1 VGLRPGHTVKLSA
14 VIASCPGAYNVDLL
28 YGEMNLEFA
37 TIKTSRE
44 GSVATVSLNRPDKLN
59 SFNAQLRS
67 DLAAAIAA
75 ASADTTV
82 RAIVLAG
89 EGRLFSAG
97 ADLAGGWNSGD
108 EVEVQLGSEYKP
120 SFTAIEAADVPVIAA
135 INGSASGIGMS
146 LALHCDLL
154 VMADDAFL
162 LAPFA
167 TIGLVPDGGANWAL
181 VRQLGYRRAYQLA
194 IESERLPAQRAL
206 ELGLVNRLAAAGQ
219 ATVEAQQW
227 AEVLSQRA
235 PKALAATKR
244 AMRKAAHASFD
255 DVYSFEA
262 KLQSECIDSK
272 DFREGIDAFMNKRK
286 PVFTGE

>member
-1 VGLRPGHTVKLSA
+1 MGNAVEFETVN
-14 VIASCPGAYNVDLL
+14 I
-28 YGEMNLEFA
+28 
-37 TIKTSRE
+37 SR
-44 GSVATVSLNRPDKLN
+44 SSDVATVSLNRPDKLN
-59 SFNAQLRS
+59 SFNGQLRA
-67 DLAAAIAA
+67 DLAEAITHVGSD
-75 ASADTTV
+75 ASV
-82 RAIVLAG
+82 RVIVLAG

-97 ADLAGGWNSGD
+97 ADLAGGWASGA
-108 EVEVQLGSEYKP
+108 EVEVQLASEYKP
-120 SFTAIEAADVPVIAA
+120 SFTAIEAVAVPVIAA

-154 VMADDAFL
+154 VMAEDAFL

-181 VRQLGYRRAYQLA
+181 VRQLGYHRAYQLA

-206 ELGLVNRLAAAGQ
+206 ELGLVNRLAAPGE
-219 ATVEAQQW
+219 ATKEAQAW
-227 AEVLSQRA
+227 AAALAQRA

-255 DVYSFEA
+255 DVYSLET

-272 DFREGIDAFMNKRK
+272 DFREGVDAFMNKRK
-286 PVFTGE
+286 PAFTGE

>member
-1 VGLRPGHTVKLSA
+1 MEFETVNTSQDGH
-14 VIASCPGAYNVDLL
+14 
-28 YGEMNLEFA
+28 
-37 TIKTSRE
+37 
-44 GSVATVSLNRPDKLN
+44 VATVSLNRPDKLN
-59 SFNAQLRS
+59 SFNTQLRT
-67 DLAAAIAA
+67 DLAEAITRI
-75 ASADTTV
+75 SSDTSV

-97 ADLAGGWNSGD
+97 ADLAGGWKNGD
-108 EVEVQLGSEYKP
+108 EIEAQLALEYKP
-120 SFTAIEAADVPVIAA
+120 SFTAIEAAQVPVIAA

-167 TIGLVPDGGANWAL
+167 TIGLVPDGGVNWAL
-181 VRQLGYRRAYQLA
+181 VRTLGYHRAYQLA

-206 ELGLVNRLAAAGQ
+206 ELGLVNRLAASGR
-219 ATVEAQQW
+219 ATEEAEAW

-272 DFREGIDAFMNKRK
+272 DFREGVDAFMNKRK